1 MLRAKRTTK
10 SPYARPGRAPA
21 ATKKAKASRPTSTV
35 TQPNQVTT
43 ATSTV
48 TQPNQ
53 VTPDAIPPALSN
65 QPTTSSG
72 IDIPDPLEFEA
83 SPTMLS
89 PGTSGSTNTLS
100 NSSATTPNSLCSVS
114 DALGVHVP
122 DNLRQNIYDN
132 AFIHL
137 HKLLPLK
144 PNDEPQQQLAFVAGE
159 LVLKA
164 KHKEIKITSTE
175 TWTNAFLIFSS
186 IYLTKFPEH
195 IQSILKY
202 INIIRT
208 AAQRSSNL
216 NWLNYDI
223 QFRLKR
229 SRNHTLDWGCVD
241 AELWLLYVSHGHNT
255 LSQQTPNYTSKSPK
269 CFDFNYKGTCGRPY
283 CTYQHACI
291 KCSNNHPLINCRW
304 HNSQA
309 FRTENFR
316 PSQAEHPRQPPSRF
330 QSRGFPPNQPRPLG
344 LGPNPSQR

>member
-10 SPYARPGRAPA
+10 SPYARPGRAQA

-35 TQPNQVTT
+35 TQPNQVTP
-43 ATSTV
+43 AASTV
-48 TQPNQ
+48 NRPNQ

-65 QPTTSSG
+65 QPTTSSV
-72 IDIPDPLEFEA
+72 IDIPDPSEFEA

-89 PGTSGSTNTLS
+89 TGTSGSTNTLS

-164 KHKEIKITSTE
+164 KHKEIKITSIE

-216 NWLNYDI
+216 N
-223 QFRLKR
+223 
-229 SRNHTLDWGCVD
+229 
-241 AELWLLYVSHGHNT
+241 
-255 LSQQTPNYTSKSPK
+255 
-269 CFDFNYKGTCGRPY
+269 
-283 CTYQHACI
+283 
-291 KCSNNHPLINCRW
+291 
-304 HNSQA
+304 
-309 FRTENFR
+309 
-316 PSQAEHPRQPPSRF
+316 
-330 QSRGFPPNQPRPLG
+330 
-344 LGPNPSQR
+344 